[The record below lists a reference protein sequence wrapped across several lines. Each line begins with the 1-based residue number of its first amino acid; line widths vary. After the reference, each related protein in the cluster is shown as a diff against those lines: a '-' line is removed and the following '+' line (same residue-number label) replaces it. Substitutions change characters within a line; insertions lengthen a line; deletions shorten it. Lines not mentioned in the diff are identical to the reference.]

1 MWNENPMKKYAR
13 EHPSCTL
20 KEYCDYLDEVEQK
33 RKEELKREQEE
44 KQEILRSFTNKC
56 FRLDFNGNCV
66 LYFKITKDLTTLRES
81 LKVDAYEVYEDQ
93 YSTSMRFES
102 DRFINLSW
110 LPGQDKYNSA
120 VRSCN
125 IIPEEVFN
133 KIVENFEDMKKKV
146 REMKEV

>member
-1 MWNENPMKKYAR
+1 MWNENPMKKYAK

-56 FRLDFNGNCV
+56 FKLNFNGNSI
-66 LYFKITKDLTTLRES
+66 LYFKITKDITTLRNG
-81 LKVDAYEVYEDQ
+81 LTVDAYQIYEDKCKM
-93 YSTSMRFES
+93 SMSFEAG
-102 DRFINLSW
+102 RIINISW
-110 LPGQDKYNSA
+110 LPDQSVHAGI
-120 VRSCN
+120 RSCN
-125 IIPEEVFN
+125 IISEEVFN